1 LFVDLK
7 AAFDSVDRG
16 VLIEAMWERGIRE
29 GLVSRVE
36 EVMRETRNRVRV
48 EGELRD
54 SFWTARGVRQ
64 GCPLSPLLFNLV
76 LADLEKLGRVKWE
89 G

>member
-76 LADLEKLGRVKWE
+76 LADLEKLGRVK
-89 G
+89 